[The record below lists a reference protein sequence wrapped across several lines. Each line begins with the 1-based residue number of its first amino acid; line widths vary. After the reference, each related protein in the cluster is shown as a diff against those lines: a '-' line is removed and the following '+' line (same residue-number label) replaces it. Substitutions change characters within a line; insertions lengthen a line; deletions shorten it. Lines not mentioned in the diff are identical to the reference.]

1 MRNVPYID
9 QKRQKRPSDAIMQK
23 TQKDSAKG
31 RRGGSR
37 SPRGPAMFTK
47 TAVTRFAKG
56 LVAAGLPAERLRFV
70 LDPKSG
76 KISVDVR
83 DEVPAGEG
91 GDGSGIA
98 DSTAAAELH
107 EW

>member
-1 MRNVPYID
+1 
-9 QKRQKRPSDAIMQK
+9 
-23 TQKDSAKG
+23 
-31 RRGGSR
+31 
-37 SPRGPAMFTK
+37 MFTK

-83 DEVPAGEG
+83 DEAPAGEG
-91 GDGSGIA
+91 GDGTANPWDSHAA
-98 DSTAAAELH
+98 DQKRPA
-107 EW
+107 